1 MRKTARLMNAA
12 LPAVLLALDAG
23 LVLAAAWWLARLLQ
37 PKDAGP
43 IERVAGWLLGVP
55 LIVVASAEMLGWCGQ
70 LGREGFFFAHML
82 IAAGLGVAVREK
94 RLPLLPRLAW
104 PGAPDRVLGCLLALL
119 VALVLGLALLAV
131 RTNPLVFD
139 ALTYRLPRAALWLQE
154 GRVVHFAAD
163 DARLNYMAPAPDLFA
178 AWLLGA
184 RLTGYDF
191 VALGQAWG
199 GCLLLVATMGLAR
212 LTGMSRRAAAGTAF
226 VPFALGPVAAQF
238 TSAYTDLFAGGVIAA
253 ALYLWLAA
261 ARRGQAA
268 ALGAMGAALAVA
280 SKGTLVYLAP
290 SLLLWLACWQWRHPL
305 PARRWLTGLAWGVIA
320 AMVIVLPGWARNLAT
335 YGGVA
340 GPAASL
346 RQHHGEWRGVAATA
360 EKLGLNLRSSFALNL
375 APVNQPWPA
384 DRTGGATVAALATR
398 LPESDPHAFEEFN
411 RRERV
416 RQVLALTEPD
426 ADVAAPGWPVP
437 LLALV
442 AGLAACL
449 WRGAPGAVEARWWLA
464 GTALFVV
471 TLHGMALWH
480 PYLLRFMVL
489 VAPWI
494 AVLAAWG
501 AASLAAWRR
510 TAAWTL
516 LAVLAAGGLWQG
528 AMRTYQA
535 GWPAI
540 AAPQRAWSFVVFAR
554 WRAWTRELGPLDETL
569 HVALP
574 VNRPL
579 AAFLRLPEDR
589 PVRLH
594 SLEALRGKS
603 AAEAVAGLDGWL
615 IVPAGFF
622 AGREEGVER
631 RAWSFDGDPAHEF
644 SLAAYRGAAAGSV
657 SSGP

>member
-1 MRKTARLMNAA
+1 MRKTARLMNAV
-12 LPAVLLALDAG
+12 LPAVLFALDAG
-23 LVLAAAWWLARLLQ
+23 LVLAAAWWLAGLLQ

-82 IAAGLGVAVREK
+82 IAAGLGAAVREK

-104 PGAPDRVLGCLLALL
+104 PGAPDRVLGCLLGLL

-290 SLLLWLACWQWRHPL
+290 SLLLWLVWWQWRHPL

-320 AMVIVLPGWARNLAT
+320 AMVIVLPGWARNWAT

-340 GPAASL
+340 GPAESL

-375 APVNQPWPA
+375 APVNQPWPL
-384 DRTGGATVAALATR
+384 DRSGDAAAALAMR
-398 LPESDPHAFEEFN
+398 LPESDAHAFENFN

-426 ADVAAPGWPVP
+426 ADVAAPGWPVL
-437 LLALV
+437 LLAFLAMIV
-442 AGLAACL
+442 ACAKYEHPNAGLIRIWFMGC
-449 WRGAPGAVEARWWLA
+449 
-464 GTALFVV
+464 ALFVL
-471 TLHGMALWH
+471 TLHAVALWH
-480 PYLLRFMVL
+480 PYLLRFTVLLAPWLAIGAVWFAINLPKGMRELVCLLLMVL
-489 VAPWI
+489 VA
-494 AVLAAWG
+494 
-501 AASLAAWRR
+501 
-510 TAAWTL
+510 
-516 LAVLAAGGLWQG
+516 GGLRQG
-528 AMRTYQA
+528 TFRTYQA

-540 AAPQRAWSFVVFAR
+540 ATPQRAWSFDVFAR
-554 WRAWTRELGPLDETL
+554 CRAWSRLLRPLDEPIHL
-569 HVALP
+569 ALP

-579 AAFLRLPEDR
+579 AAFLRLPVSRKITLLKLSEIK
-589 PVRLH
+589 
-594 SLEALRGKS
+594 AQS
-603 AAEAVAGLDGWL
+603 AEEAVKNLDGWL
-615 IVPAGFF
+615 VVPAKHF
-622 AGREEGVER
+622 AGRWGQVEVKTFHY
-631 RAWSFDGDPAHEF
+631 AGSSEHEF
-644 SLAAYRGAAAGSV
+644 SLEAYRRMPKGSAA
-657 SSGP
+657 SGP